1 MPEVTVLKE
10 YNGIKIERFIKRILP
25 EIPMSMI
32 FRLLR
37 KGKVRVNKRQ
47 VRNNYRLKEGDL
59 VILHIPPDTFL
70 GNRGD
75 APPRQGYLLSISDP
89 VFENEDF
96 IAIHKPPHIAVHGG
110 EGHKENLLV
119 DAVWS
124 YLGYES
130 SSLRFAPTPVHRLDI
145 DTSGVLIFAKTYDFL
160 REFNQLQRDR
170 KVYKEYSG
178 LVNGRLKKDRIVMET
193 AVIRRDRPASRIA
206 GKVGRTI
213 LSLVGISE
221 KFIAEGMV
229 LSLLKINI
237 ETGRTHQI
245 RSHLFQSGLTLV
257 GDRLYGNP
265 AVNDWAKKRLGLK
278 RQFLH
283 ASIIRFKYG
292 GREFELY
299 SPLSPDLSD
308 ALRILDIQNR

>member
-25 EIPMSMI
+25 EIPLSMI
-32 FRLLR
+32 FKLLR

-59 VILHIPPDTFL
+59 VILHIPPDMFL

-75 APPRQGYLLSISDP
+75 APYREPLISELL
-89 VFENEDF
+89 FENEDF

-110 EGHKENLLV
+110 EGHKENLLI

-178 LVNGRLKKDRIVMET
+178 LVSGRLEKDRIVMEA
-193 AVIRRDRPASRIA
+193 AVIRRDRPASRTA

-213 LSLVGISE
+213 LSLIGISE
-221 KFIAEGMV
+221 KFIDEGMV

-245 RSHLFQSGLTLV
+245 RSHLFQAGLPLV

-265 AVNDWAKKRLGLK
+265 AVNDWAKRRLRLK

-283 ASIIRFKYG
+283 ASLIEFKYK

-308 ALRILDIQNR
+308 ALHMLDIQNSIFH